1 MNRSPPW
8 SRMRWHQPDSRT
20 GCPMSVSR
28 KAPQVWVRYRCM
40 ARPEENRAR
49 TSTCAASL
57 VKDTENG
64 NRPRFQSPLTTG
76 KPASC
81 EQSLDRLCRIA
92 VGEYV
97 GGQHLILDTEMVL
110 EQALEHGAQIGRRFQ
125 IAVLVEIG
133 LLDAG

>member
-1 MNRSPPW
+1 
-8 SRMRWHQPDSRT
+8 MRGRPCQGYRT
-20 GCPMSVSR
+20 TG
-28 KAPQVWVRYRCM
+28 
-40 ARPEENRAR
+40 
-49 TSTCAASL
+49 TDL
-57 VKDTENG
+57 D
-64 NRPRFQSPLTTG
+64 FQSPLTTG

-92 VGEYV
+92 VREYV

-133 LLDAG
+133 LLDARPIGDDPATLSAPLAQSIRQIRAVPSPDAVSTRRPSGLNVATITS